1 MPVTLARTHYSVIA
15 SVIEALA
22 AAAVLYEMRG
32 GAVQQQ
38 AGPPASLAPFAAAKA
53 PAPVPQVAIVNSSG
67 TRRTLAS
74 FKGKYVLL
82 NLWAT
87 WCAPCVRELPA
98 LAKLKSAV
106 SSNRFDVV
114 AVDVGRGTAADA
126 RTFLDAHGAKA
137 LDTYVDSNLAL
148 LRAFGA
154 FGLPLTVLIDPQG
167 HEIGRAIGPA
177 AWDSQD
183 AIGYFRTLAETAT
196 HS

>member
-1 MPVTLARTHYSVIA
+1 MPVTLSRTPYIVIA
-15 SVIEALA
+15 ALIAVLA

-32 GAVQQQ
+32 GAVQQP

-53 PAPVPQVAIVNSSG
+53 PLAVPQVAIDDAKG
-67 TRRTLAS
+67 TRLALSS

-98 LAKLKSAV
+98 LAKLKSSVA
-106 SSNRFDVV
+106 SGRFDVV

-126 RTFLDAHGAKA
+126 RMFLDSHDAKS

-167 HEIGRAIGPA
+167 REIGRAVGPA
-177 AWDSQD
+177 AWDTPE
-183 AIGYFRTLAETAT
+183 AIAYFADLAK
-196 HS
+196 H

>member
-1 MPVTLARTHYSVIA
+1 MREPVTLSRTHYI
-15 SVIEALA
+15 IIA
-22 AAAVLYEMRG
+22 AAIAVLVAAGVLYEMRG
-32 GAVQQQ
+32 RAVH
-38 AGPPASLAPFAAAKA
+38 ASSGPPAALAPFAAAKA
-53 PAPVPQVAIVNSSG
+53 PAPVPQVAILNGAGGRVALS
-67 TRRTLAS
+67 A

-98 LAKLKSAV
+98 LARLKSAD
-106 SSNRFDVV
+106 SGKRFDVI

-126 RTFLDAHGAKA
+126 RSFLDAHDAKA

-167 HEIGRAIGPA
+167 REIGRAVGPA
-177 AWDSQD
+177 AWDNPDSI
-183 AIGYFRTLAETAT
+183 AWFKTLPGGA
-196 HS
+196 